1 MDEKPNSDASFWLGL
16 TFDFPAYAGVPGV
29 LPAHDAGRGLCV
41 ARHGGLLL
49 RLADGSHVTVMAH
62 DARHVAEVPRVEP
75 TEVKHETAVVY
86 RDVGEP
92 YKPIN
97 GWGIVAVTPVGL
109 TRRTGTG
116 GINQV
121 AIILRRQV
129 TS

>member
-1 MDEKPNSDASFWLGL
+1 MDENPNTDAAFWLGL
-16 TFDFPAYAGVPGV
+16 TFDFPDYAGNTY
-29 LPAHDAGRGLCV
+29 LPARPAGRGVCV
-41 ARHGGLLL
+41 CARSVLTL
-49 RLADGSHVTVMAH
+49 RMDDGTHVTCEHHEV
-62 DARHVAEVPRVEP
+62 RHVAEVPRVEP

-109 TRRTGTG
+109 TRGTGTG